1 MIRKAEER
9 DASSLAAVSIEVWVN
24 TYLRDGVS
32 PVFADYVLAEFTA
45 QKFRNAIGDPDL
57 AIWVSENRTGIDGFV
72 RVCSTAAPPLAD
84 CSPLEITTLYVQ
96 PRHQSGGRGGVLLRH
111 ALDHCRSIGGESAW
125 LTVEAENRRAIDF
138 YLRHGFTRIGS
149 TDFVIGDQAYENYVM
164 RADLRHRLTDLR
176 RRGGSRSPD
185 GAKRNPGAS
194 ARELPVPDCASLHPG
209 YELAEN
215 SCRE

>member
-32 PVFADYVLAEFTA
+32 PLFADYVLAEFTA

-72 RVCSTAAPPLAD
+72 KVCSAAAPPLAG

-96 PRHQSGGRGGVLLRH
+96 PRHQSGGRGGTLLHH
-111 ALDHCRSIGGESAW
+111 ALDQCRRMGGESVW
-125 LTVEAENRRAIDF
+125 LTVEAGNRRAISF

-149 TDFVIGDQAYENYVM
+149 TDFLIGDRAYENYVM
-164 RADLRHRLTDLR
+164 RADLRPL
-176 RRGGSRSPD
+176 G
-185 GAKRNPGAS
+185 
-194 ARELPVPDCASLHPG
+194 
-209 YELAEN
+209 
-215 SCRE
+215 

>member
-9 DASSLAAVSIEVWVN
+9 DASSLAAVSVEVWVN

-72 RVCSTAAPPLAD
+72 KVCSTAPPPPLAG

-96 PRHQSGGRGGVLLRH
+96 PRHQSGGRGAALLRH
-111 ALDHCRSIGGESAW
+111 ALDHCRRMDGENVW
-125 LTVEAENRRAIDF
+125 LTVEAGNRRAIDF
-138 YLRHGFTRIGS
+138 YLRHGFSRIGS
-149 TDFVIGDQAYENYVM
+149 TDFVIADRTYENHVM
-164 RADLRHRLTDLR
+164 RADLRKP
-176 RRGGSRSPD
+176 PD
-185 GAKRNPGAS
+185 
-194 ARELPVPDCASLHPG
+194 
-209 YELAEN
+209 
-215 SCRE
+215 

>member
-24 TYLRDGVS
+24 IYLRDGVS

-57 AIWVSENRTGIDGFV
+57 TIWVSENRIGIDGLV
-72 RVCSTAAPPLAD
+72 KVCSTAAPPLGD

-96 PRHQSGGRGGVLLRH
+96 PRHQTGGRGGALLRH
-111 ALDHCRSIGGESAW
+111 ALDQCRSMGCESAW
-125 LTVEAENRRAIDF
+125 LKVEAENRRATDF

-149 TDFVIGDQAYENYVM
+149 TDFVIADQAYENYVM
-164 RADLRHRLTDLR
+164 KADLRHRVD
-176 RRGGSRSPD
+176 
-185 GAKRNPGAS
+185 
-194 ARELPVPDCASLHPG
+194 
-209 YELAEN
+209 
-215 SCRE
+215 